1 MNVFFTPHP
10 PILLEDIGGG
20 RERDAKA
27 TIEGMIQIASE
38 IKDLEPEVIVVIS
51 PHGNTFRNGTS
62 ILLGDT
68 IKGDFA
74 DYGFDYIDTVKSIDD
89 TLSQQIGDLLDE
101 IDSVNVYL
109 DEDMSV
115 AYKCDYK
122 IDHGALV
129 PLYFVD
135 QVYKDY
141 QLVHLTPGYTSLE
154 EQYRIGMSIKQ
165 AILAYDKKV
174 VVIAS
179 GDLSH
184 CLKDS
189 GPYEKHP
196 DGPKFDQEVVKALKD
211 HDPVKLVNLNKD
223 FVENAGQCGLRSFV
237 MGLGV
242 LDGYTTSPVIH
253 SYEGPFGVGYVTA
266 SMASVS
272 KRDTLI
278 DDINSKLSSQYR
290 DKVAGEDLY
299 IKLARASINH
309 YVRTSTKLDETT
321 LDIDANDLA
330 ELKNI
335 KAGVFVSIHKNGR
348 LRGCIGTTEAVQ
360 VNVVDE
366 IILNAISACSSDPR
380 FMAVEEKELI
390 HLDIKVDVL
399 GNREPINSINQ
410 LDPKVYG
417 VIVEKGFKRGLLLPD
432 LEGIDT
438 AKEQVSIAKEKAG
451 LLENELEVDLFRFK
465 VRRHQ

>member
-20 RERDAKA
+20 RQRDAKA
-27 TIEGMIQIASE
+27 TIDGMKQIALE
-38 IKDLEPEVIVVIS
+38 IKSLEPEVIVVIS

-68 IKGDFA
+68 IKGDFSE
-74 DYGFDYIDTVKSIDD
+74 YGFEYIDTVKSIDD
-89 TLSQQIGDLLDE
+89 TLSQQIGELLDE
-101 IDSVNVYL
+101 IDSVNVHL
-109 DEDMSV
+109 DEDMCE
-115 AYKCDYK
+115 AYKSDYK

-141 QLVHLTPGYTSLE
+141 QLVHLTPGFTSLE

-165 AILAYDKKV
+165 AILSYDKKV

-184 CLKDS
+184 CLLDS

-196 DGPKFDQEVVKALKD
+196 DGPVFDKMVVDALKAY
-211 HDPVKLVNLNKD
+211 DPVELVNMDKELM
-223 FVENAGQCGLRSFV
+223 ENAGQCGLRPFV

-242 LDGYTTSPVIH
+242 LDGYEVTATVH
-253 SYEGPFGVGYVTA
+253 SYEGPFGVGYLTA
-266 SMASVS
+266 SMKAGEKKES
-272 KRDTLI
+272 LI
-278 DDINSKLSSQYR
+278 RDINNKLHKDFQKKTAS
-290 DKVAGEDLY
+290 EDVY
-299 IKLARASINH
+299 IQLARASINH
-309 YVRTSTKLDETT
+309 YVGTGTKLEVAT
-321 LDIDANDLA
+321 LDLEADAIH
-330 ELKNI
+330 ELMTS

-360 VNVVDE
+360 SNLADE

-399 GNREPINSINQ
+399 GRREPIDSIKQ
-410 LDPKVYG
+410 LDPTIYG
-417 VIVEKGFKRGLLLPD
+417 VIVEKDFKRGLLLPD
-432 LEGIDT
+432 LDGINT
-438 AKEQVSIAKEKAG
+438 PEEQVSIAKEKAG
-451 LLENELEVDLFRFK
+451 ILANELDVSLYRFK
-465 VRRHQ
+465 VTRHE